1 MHCQQRTSNKLA
13 GNNIKEY
20 LMSLTNKKSV
30 EKCFLNY
37 NKNTNSSLSKNN
49 ELEEFTRHFHHNPY
63 IKKYSQNLTE
73 SLNYFTEREINLDN
87 KKSETIFCRTPK
99 KRKNILSN
107 ETKDINNKPTYNK
120 VNIPDYSKKL
130 EERSENKK
138 FCKNRRKQYK
148 LNYLT
153 NDRIIE
159 NKEPNSPFRN
169 IKNNDDI
176 FIRKLTNGKDDI
188 NEMKLMCNYTLTS
201 RDMNNTY
208 QKKNN
213 KKLHISNT
221 NETTLNNSFFNV
233 NNNTNYLNKKLMG
246 YKQLNK
252 PIYRKNNSQIN
263 HNKVQSMSTNFKYSK
278 INNIEINKDYEL
290 SENSYNFLKTDNN
303 IDNLNSNSN
312 NNTKQKVLIK
322 KRPNHSIKSDNFNEL
337 FICKKNKGQF
347 IEYPINIQNL
357 PTINQL
363 LNKLGFEITQI
374 KQKNIQYKGINYE
387 IYNLNKTDLNNQNEN
402 NGSVLCNDCPSAP
415 MSFDGLMKME
425 KIKKTTNDGK
435 EKNAKSRVINNK
447 FFIKDFSSIN
457 AEIKN
462 LFKNK
467 KMFNKRLIT
476 SYNMN
481 NQEKNKKM
489 LHNQLRKKGNSKIIN
504 TNQENIIDQNKCYFE
519 EYKNNNQSKK
529 KYEDIYI
536 NLSNH
541 RNLLSSP
548 NFDTLN

>member
-1 MHCQQRTSNKLA
+1 
-13 GNNIKEY
+13 
-20 LMSLTNKKSV
+20 
-30 EKCFLNY
+30 
-37 NKNTNSSLSKNN
+37 
-49 ELEEFTRHFHHNPY
+49 
-63 IKKYSQNLTE
+63 
-73 SLNYFTEREINLDN
+73 
-87 KKSETIFCRTPK
+87 
-99 KRKNILSN
+99 
-107 ETKDINNKPTYNK
+107 
-120 VNIPDYSKKL
+120 
-130 EERSENKK
+130 
-138 FCKNRRKQYK
+138 
-148 LNYLT
+148 
-153 NDRIIE
+153 
-159 NKEPNSPFRN
+159 
-169 IKNNDDI
+169 
-176 FIRKLTNGKDDI
+176 
-188 NEMKLMCNYTLTS
+188 
-201 RDMNNTY
+201 MNNTY

-303 IDNLNSNSN
+303 NIDNLNSNSN

-374 KQKNIQYKGINYE
+374 RQKHIQYKGINYE
-387 IYNLNKTDLNNQNEN
+387 IYNLNKTDINNQNEN
-402 NGSVLCNDCPSAP
+402 NGSVLCNDCASAP

-435 EKNAKSRVINNK
+435 ENNAKSRIINNK

-457 AEIKN
+457 TEIKN

-481 NQEKNKKM
+481 QEKNKKM
-489 LHNQLRKKGNSKIIN
+489 LHNQLRKKGNFQTIN

-541 RNLLSSP
+541 RNLLS
-548 NFDTLN
+548 

>member
-1 MHCQQRTSNKLA
+1 MHCQHKTSCQLSENYIGK
-13 GNNIKEY
+13 Y
-20 LMSLTNKKSV
+20 LISLTS
-30 EKCFLNY
+30 
-37 NKNTNSSLSKNN
+37 KNSTDNFVKNHDKDTYFSLSKNN
-49 ELEEFTRHFHHNPY
+49 ETEDIGRHYHHPY
-63 IKKYSQNLTE
+63 IKKYSQNLAE
-73 SLNYFTEREINLDN
+73 SLNFFTDREINTEN
-87 KKSETIFCRTPK
+87 KKCETIICRTPK
-99 KRKNILSN
+99 KGKNYIL
-107 ETKDINNKPTYNK
+107 NNIKGIHKPTYNK
-120 VNIPDYSKKL
+120 ININDYSKKCV
-130 EERSENKK
+130 ERNDNKK
-138 FCKNRRKQYK
+138 FSKNRRKQYK

-504 TNQENIIDQNKCYFE
+504 INQENIIDQNQCYFE